1 MPWPVFLGELRAESR
16 AERTHHG
23 RRRGPFKTAGG
34 RFAAGPW
41 LGHHLG
47 EGEGM
52 QATAADE
59 LARSCQSPAPPRACY
74 INRRR
79 TMSPNFV
86 VGI

>member
-16 AERTHHG
+16 AERTHLG

-52 QATAADE
+52 RRRQRLMNWLGAVRTQR
-59 LARSCQSPAPPRACY
+59 LPAPV
-74 INRRR
+74 I
-79 TMSPNFV
+79 
-86 VGI
+86 